1 MEDLIKSFEENDV
14 LLNGHF
20 VLSSGRHAKQYINKD
35 RIFSIPSLFWKVVE
49 SMVVTTPNTDNID
62 IITGPAIAGAVLA
75 SNVAMRLNKIFVY
88 PEKINGKMVFQ
99 RGYDK
104 ILKGKH
110 VFIIEDIITTGGS
123 VNKTI
128 ISINGL
134 GGIVTG
140 VSCIWSR
147 EDLSTFT
154 IPMFSLIDKK
164 IESWGENNCPMC
176 REGIP
181 LTNPKTGEIE

>member
-104 ILKGKH
+104 ILKGKR

-123 VNKTI
+123 VDKTI

-134 GGIVTG
+134 GSIVTG

-147 EDLSTFT
+147 EDLSTFS
-154 IPMFSLIDKK
+154 IPMFSLINKK
-164 IESWGENNCPMC
+164 IESWDENNCPMC

-181 LTNPKTGEIE
+181 LTNPKTGETE